1 MGEKLLAYKM
11 QFPWRLLMVIFFL
24 LAFTVAYFLICI
36 NKKRVLILASTIMI
50 VTASIP
56 TITIYG
62 SAVLLMIQG
71 KEQEERGFLREYDPN
86 YADKLYLP
94 EGAVLKK
101 VRKNKGKVS
110 ANHNILFE
118 TSRDTGKILVSVKEN
133 NYDDTIVHI
142 PFLYYKG
149 YTAKN
154 QTTEK
159 QYYVEKDSYGHLCI
173 NIGKD
178 TGKILIF
185 YKGTRLQEIANN
197 ISIITCIFFLGIL
210 GYSLWKKDRR
220 KK

>member
-24 LAFTVAYFLICI
+24 LAFVVAYFLICI

-197 ISIITCIFFLGIL
+197 ISIITSIFFLGIL